1 MKIEGM
7 PMFSKIL
14 DVLNDLKPKHLLM
27 LAGTTAL
34 LIFAVVYF
42 ALSGLTEKGAAP
54 VTPVAPQGITRSV
67 VVARDD
73 IQPNTLIQEDMLEIK
88 EMPANVVPKGSIMV
102 MKDILGQPAAST
114 IYAGDILTMSKVF
127 MDKSH
132 TGFSGSI
139 PDNCRAVSVGVS
151 EITGVAGFAK
161 PGDYVDVILVEKS
174 KTGASSRFLLQNVLL
189 LAVNQNAA
197 AKGNVIDEATGKK
210 AESKPAIATLAL
222 TPDDMLELVSAS
234 AVGEIY
240 LALRPFHSKDIY
252 TGFGEFNLK
261 SSQVETVAPA
271 ASTMPAQ
278 AAPAYQPP
286 VAAAPQPEAPVASS
300 GIRIIQG
307 DKILGK

>member
-1 MKIEGM
+1 
-7 PMFSKIL
+7 MFSKIL

-34 LIFAVVYF
+34 LMFAVVYF
-42 ALSGLTEKGAAP
+42 ALSALTDKGEKP
-54 VTPVAPQGITRSV
+54 VVTVAPQEITRSV
-67 VVARDD
+67 VVARSD
-73 IQPNTLIQEDMLEIK
+73 IPPNTPIQEEMLEIK
-88 EMPANVVPKGSIMV
+88 EMPANIVPKGSIMV

-127 MDKSH
+127 MDKNR
-132 TGFSGSI
+132 TGFSGTI

-151 EITGVAGFAK
+151 EITGVAGFAR

-197 AKGNVIDEATGKK
+197 ATKEESQGEDGKK
-210 AESKPAIATLAL
+210 ASAKPAIATLAL
-222 TPDDMLELVSAS
+222 TPADMLEMVSAQ

-240 LALRPFHSKDIY
+240 LALRPFHSKDLY
-252 TGFGEFNLK
+252 TGFGEFTLK

-271 ASTMPAQ
+271 ASTMPVQ
-278 AAPAYQPP
+278 AAPVQAYQPP
-286 VAAAPQPEAPVASS
+286 AAPQPTAPASS
-300 GIRIIQG
+300 SRIRIIQG
-307 DKILGK
+307 DQIK

>member
-1 MKIEGM
+1 
-7 PMFSKIL
+7 MFSKIL

-34 LIFAVVYF
+34 LMFAVVYF

-54 VTPVAPQGITRSV
+54 ITPVAPQGITRSV

-139 PDNCRAVSVGVS
+139 PDNCRAVSVGIS

-197 AKGNVIDEATGKK
+197 AKESSQGEETKK
-210 AESKPAIATLAL
+210 AAAKPAIATLAL

-286 VAAAPQPEAPVASS
+286 VAAAPQPEAPLASS